1 MLLRAGGRRRS
12 HARRL
17 GAALKTATGAGVESR
32 LAPIQNCRGI
42 SHETL
47 GEAVGVS
54 PRVIAYYEA
63 DDAQPPGPM
72 LADLARALRV
82 TTDELLGLAPVREDL
97 ATPRTARLLAR
108 LRRAAD
114 LPAHDQ
120 RAVITFVEALLD
132 KRGLDYAT

>member
-1 MLLRAGGRRRS
+1 MK
-12 HARRL
+12 AR
-17 GAALKTATGAGVESR
+17 TGDGFGPR
-32 LAPIQNCRGI
+32 LAQIRKGRGV
-42 SHETL
+42 SQESL

-54 PRVIAYYEA
+54 QRVIAYYEA

-72 LADLARALRV
+72 LADLARALHV
-82 TTDELLGLAPVREDL
+82 TTDELLGLAPVRDDL
-97 ATPRTARLLAR
+97 ASPRVARLLAR

-132 KRGLDYAT
+132 KRGLEHAS

>member
-1 MLLRAGGRRRS
+1 MKAQASDGFGL
-12 HARRL
+12 
-17 GAALKTATGAGVESR
+17 R
-32 LAPIQNCRGI
+32 LAQIRKGRGI
-42 SHETL
+42 SQEAM
-47 GEAVGVS
+47 GDAVGVS
-54 PRVIAYYEA
+54 QRVIAYYEA

-82 TTDELLGLAPVREDL
+82 TIDVLLGLAPVRDDL
-97 ATPRTARLLAR
+97 ATPRTAWLLAR

-132 KRGLDYAT
+132 KRGLDHAT

>member
-1 MLLRAGGRRRS
+1 MQTPVGG
-12 HARRL
+12 
-17 GAALKTATGAGVESR
+17 GFEPR
-32 LAPIQNCRGI
+32 LAQIRKGRGI
-42 SHETL
+42 SQETL

-54 PRVIAYYEA
+54 QRVIAYYEA
-63 DDAQPPGPM
+63 GDAQPPGPM

-82 TTDELLGLAPVREDL
+82 TTDELLGLAPVREDH
-97 ATPRTARLLAR
+97 ATPRTARLLAQ

-114 LPAHDQ
+114 LPAQDQ

>member
-1 MLLRAGGRRRS
+1 
-12 HARRL
+12 
-17 GAALKTATGAGVESR
+17 
-32 LAPIQNCRGI
+32 
-42 SHETL
+42 
-47 GEAVGVS
+47 
-54 PRVIAYYEA
+54 
-63 DDAQPPGPM
+63 M

-82 TTDELLGLAPVREDL
+82 TIDVLLGLVPVRDDL

-132 KRGLDYAT
+132 KRGLDHAT

>member
-1 MLLRAGGRRRS
+1 MGTSERARRS
-12 HARRL
+12 SAVKAR
-17 GAALKTATGAGVESR
+17 TGDGFGPR
-32 LAPIQNCRGI
+32 LARIRKGRGVSQEI
-42 SHETL
+42 L

-54 PRVIAYYEA
+54 QRVIAYYEA

-82 TTDELLGLAPVREDL
+82 TTDELLGLEPVRDEI
-97 ATPRTARLLAR
+97 ATPRAARLLAR

-120 RAVITFVEALLD
+120 RAVITFIEALLE
-132 KRGLDYAT
+132 KRGLEKVS

>member
-1 MLLRAGGRRRS
+1 MSR
-12 HARRL
+12 
-17 GAALKTATGAGVESR
+17 VE
-32 LAPIQNCRGI
+32 PIRKCRGI
-42 SHETL
+42 SYETL
-47 GEAVGVS
+47 GAAVGVS
-54 PRVIAYYEA
+54 QRVIAYYEA

-82 TTDELLGLAPVREDL
+82 TTDELLGLAPVRDDL
-97 ATPRTARLLAR
+97 ASPRTARLLAR

-132 KRGLDYAT
+132 KRELDHAT

>member
-1 MLLRAGGRRRS
+1 MET
-12 HARRL
+12 
-17 GAALKTATGAGVESR
+17 AALARPRASVKARTGDGFGPR
-32 LAPIQNCRGI
+32 LAQIRKGRGI
-42 SHETL
+42 SQEAL

-54 PRVIAYYEA
+54 QRVIAYYEA

-82 TTDELLGLAPVREDL
+82 TTDEMLGLAPVRDDL

-132 KRGLDYAT
+132 KRGLDHAT

>member
-1 MLLRAGGRRRS
+1 MK
-12 HARRL
+12 ARI
-17 GAALKTATGAGVESR
+17 GDGFGPR
-32 LAPIQNCRGI
+32 LAQIRKGRGI
-42 SHETL
+42 SQETL

-54 PRVIAYYEA
+54 QRVIAYYEA

-82 TTDELLGLAPVREDL
+82 TTDELLGLAPVRDDV
-97 ATPRTARLLAR
+97 ASPRTARLLAR

-132 KRGLDYAT
+132 KRGLDHAT